1 MSIATAMRS
10 QITPPRLYGVV
21 EAAQERL
28 AAKLDVNGD
37 GGLDQTEL
45 SALGGLGSG
54 KNGPAAFA
62 ALDSDGDG
70 KLGMR
75 ELRSSRLFDRTTL
88 DGLLGQQSGLAGWLV
103 ADADAGGDG
112 LLSIEE
118 FRAIPPARP
127 SDDPFAQILF
137 KPEEAFLAA
146 DADQDGQLTAAELS
160 NVMKGSL
167 SRLPSGNPV
176 AVAADLLARDEDA
189 SGGLSKSELG
199 KATPSGRVD
208 LDALFDVVDGDRDGE
223 ITEAEFQAQIAAQ
236 PGYYSSGFVLRPAR
250 EALFPLPGSPIGRS
264 TPQEAVVRAVTFEPL
279 AGHTAMFLLF
289 RENLARLTDQM
300 LDGVGRPANLKA

>member
-1 MSIATAMRS
+1 MSIDTILRN
-10 QITPPRLYGVV
+10 QPRLYGVT

-28 AAKLDVNGD
+28 ATKLDVNGD

-45 SALGGLGSG
+45 KAFGGIGSG

-70 KLGMR
+70 KLGLR

-103 ADADAGGDG
+103 ADADASGDG
-112 LLSIEE
+112 TLSLKE
-118 FRAIPPARP
+118 FGAILPGAP
-127 SDDPFAQILF
+127 SNGPLATKFF

-146 DADQDGQLTAAELS
+146 DVDEDGQLTAAELS
-160 NVMKGSL
+160 SVMKSSTGPFF
-167 SRLPSGNPV
+167 PSGNPV

-199 KATPSGRVD
+199 KATSSGHVD
-208 LDALFDVVDGDRDGE
+208 LNALFDLVDTDRDGE
-223 ITEAEFQAQIAAQ
+223 ITQAEFRAEIAAR
-236 PGYYSSGFVLRPAR
+236 PEYYSHGVTKVTRRPLEPLMSR
-250 EALFPLPGSPIGRS
+250 ETSAIRT
-264 TPQEAVVRAVTFEPL
+264 TPQEELSAAVRFESPP
-279 AGHTAMFLLF
+279 AGQTALFQLF

-300 LDGVGRPANLKA
+300 LEDVGRLPNAKV